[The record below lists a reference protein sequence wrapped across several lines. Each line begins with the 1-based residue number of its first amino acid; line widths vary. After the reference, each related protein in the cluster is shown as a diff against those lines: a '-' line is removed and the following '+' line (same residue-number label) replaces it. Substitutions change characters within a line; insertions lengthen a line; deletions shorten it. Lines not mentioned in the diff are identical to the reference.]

1 MESKKKL
8 FIVSSDLPIYQL
20 FENGNLKTEFADLD
34 EGLRGDVINNI
45 TLVRNMRNPNMI
57 MILQDDKE

>member
-34 EGLRGDVINNI
+34 EGLRGDVCSKMVI
-45 TLVRNMRNPNMI
+45 
-57 MILQDDKE
+57 